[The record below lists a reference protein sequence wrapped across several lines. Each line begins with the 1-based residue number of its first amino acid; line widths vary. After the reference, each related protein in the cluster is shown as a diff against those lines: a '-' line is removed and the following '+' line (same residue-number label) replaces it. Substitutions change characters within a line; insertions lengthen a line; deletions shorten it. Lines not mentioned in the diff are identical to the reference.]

1 MTLGLGMLNMS
12 RSDAQ
17 VLSHHTGPCTVPW
30 ITPGWNSLCLC
41 DASGTQWRVQQIRGN
56 HSLVTHGP
64 GPAAQQEIS
73 FQQFRNQLLAKG
85 LVDKLEVTNKSL
97 VKVYV
102 RTSAASPHAEG
113 SLRSGSGARLS
124 RRQHVYLDHGKAG

>member
-1 MTLGLGMLNMS
+1 MTLRYCRIS
-12 RSDAQ
+12 RVHARFSG
-17 VLSHHTGPCTVPW
+17 SHLVG
-30 ITPGWNSLCLC
+30 
-41 DASGTQWRVQQIRGN
+41 AQWRVQQIRGN
-56 HSLVTHGP
+56 HSWVAHGP

-102 RTSAASPHAEG
+102 RTSAASPDAEG
-113 SLRSGSGARLS
+113 SLRSGNGAPPATRLIT
-124 RRQHVYLDHGKAG
+124 R